1 MEENMK
7 NNAYNINNKYSVYIQ
22 HKKYIYNIIYIYIY
36 IYEESV
42 LVTQSCPTLCDPMDC
57 M

>member
-1 MEENMK
+1 MEENVK
-7 NNAYNINNKYSVYIQ
+7 NNAYNINNIV
-22 HKKYIYNIIYIYIY
+22 YIYNINNTYYIY

-42 LVTQSCPTLCDPMDC
+42 LVTQSCSTLCDPMDC

>member
-1 MEENMK
+1 MEENVK
-7 NNAYNINNKYSVYIQ
+7 NNAYNINNIV
-22 HKKYIYNIIYIYIY
+22 YIYNINNTYYIYIY